1 MKFTNIII
9 CLAFLFFLSCNDALE
24 LSPPSSISNASFW
37 QTENDARGANA
48 GLYSQFRNTFDSKLQ
63 WWGEFRS
70 DYWDW
75 GTSGGAWDWGDFWMN
90 DVTPATSRTN
100 WSNIYI
106 LINDAN
112 LILKY
117 VPDIAFSNEAEKE
130 FILGSAYFMRAFSYF
145 QLAKIWGDAP
155 IALEGFESAAQELE
169 LTRSPV
175 AEIYQQA
182 KDDVEQAVALL
193 PPANPGQEPY
203 FATQAATNM
212 LKADLYLWTAKV
224 AGGGTAD
231 LNTANAAVDAV
242 LNAGYALEENYETV
256 FRDESSSEI
265 IFSVF
270 YSLIE
275 AGTAEVAND
284 NKNRTTNGANI
295 SAITLH
301 GASFVPEQFRDTVPT
316 QSGLQ
321 WLILD
326 ERFVND
332 VLKPADI
339 DARTPV
345 IWQEEELSIGEFV
358 WINKY
363 IGEELNG
370 LLQPT
375 SDIIIYRYAEALLF
389 KAEIENALGNSG
401 EAINQLNRV
410 AQRAYGVDNFYA
422 ASLSS
427 EEIDNAILDER
438 IIEFVLEGKSFYDIR
453 RFGQAFTRIP
463 SLVGREGE
471 KNGNI
476 LLLPVDQDII
486 NRNPKIKQTE
496 GY

>member
-1 MKFTNIII
+1 M
-9 CLAFLFFLSCNDALE
+9 L
-24 LSPPSSISNASFW
+24 
-37 QTENDARGANA
+37 
-48 GLYSQFRNTFDSKLQ
+48 
-63 WWGEFRS
+63 FRS
-70 DYWDW
+70 
-75 GTSGGAWDWGDFWMN
+75 
-90 DVTPATSRTN
+90 
-100 WSNIYI
+100 
-106 LINDAN
+106 
-112 LILKY
+112 
-117 VPDIAFSNEAEKE
+117 
-130 FILGSAYFMRAFSYF
+130 
-145 QLAKIWGDAP
+145 
-155 IALEGFESAAQELE
+155 
-169 LTRSPV
+169 
-175 AEIYQQA
+175 
-182 KDDVEQAVALL
+182 
-193 PPANPGQEPY
+193 
-203 FATQAATNM
+203 
-212 LKADLYLWTAKV
+212 
-224 AGGGTAD
+224 
-231 LNTANAAVDAV
+231 

-284 NKNRTTNGANI
+284 NKNRTTNGANT